1 MFLGDFVSQIT
12 VESCIEV
19 AEFDDYSK
27 TATRKENM
35 SENDVPEEDA
45 EFDQYLTTHLP
56 QFDHYVGKHL
66 LISMYYENNVGELLN
81 RVQMHGIITRVNEAL
96 IAVDLQDSNEE
107 FTLPPDLEAL
117 EEAPAGEYRL
127 KPSGTVVINPDYL
140 VVYTVTYPADQDQS
154 TSD

>member
-1 MFLGDFVSQIT
+1 
-12 VESCIEV
+12 
-19 AEFDDYSK
+19 
-27 TATRKENM
+27 M